1 MQPQQDEDMARDE
14 DRSRMHDENIRR
26 YLEDLAKQ
34 KKEEVDA
41 DNAAKAAGWQ
51 TARSRKYNR
60 KLKKEFTAAAKK
72 DSRTHMIILRVRELN
87 VNGLSRGHLLGE
99 IAKAAGVQVAEAF
112 AEDSLYINSASN
124 TISIR
129 TDNSERAGRYVEI
142 KEIISN
148 NKKIEVHGHGAIP
161 GEFQRIVLTNVY
173 YPSDVVDEVELLNHM
188 VNCNKHTVIVDVKRM
203 GRSILITL
211 GTSKLPAYIKF
222 FGGVFPFHIYRETK
236 RACMKCWRLGH
247 RMDVCPEKDNG
258 RCPNCGE
265 FHEHPPRVRGVR
277 TEYTCTPRCL
287 ICDGQHYTACRE
299 CKQRYVEFQTPR
311 EAREG
316 TLPKKTDFTATL
328 PGQEPMG
335 ETAPKPKEGYAQAL
349 RKQETDKK
357 ETELDK
363 LRKEMERKFD
373 AMRIEYQ
380 TLKREKL
387 AAEREIQE
395 LRQKLQEA
403 MTLQRQEAGPSEM
416 QTQPV
421 TRDPRKKAAPVMQME
436 TEDAQSEVRVAKK
449 RRSRADSESTDV
461 SVCTDAEDGSNT
473 RKRTDELYAMMR
485 DVIKGM
491 SALNDSVSTLQN
503 NVSALK
509 NTVIALQN
517 LCEERF
523 RKIETHIGLIPSA
536 SHAQNGR

>member
-1 MQPQQDEDMARDE
+1 MARDE

-60 KLKKEFTAAAKK
+60 KLKKEFTTAAKK
-72 DSRTHMIILRVRELN
+72 DSRTHTIILRVRELN

-148 NKKIEVHGHGAIP
+148 NKKIEVHGHGATP

-173 YPSDVVDEVELLNHM
+173 YPTDVVDEAERLKHM

-236 RACMKCWRLGH
+236 RACMKCWRLGQ
-247 RMDVCPEKDNG
+247 KNG
-258 RCPNCGE
+258 RM
-265 FHEHPPRVRGVR
+265 
-277 TEYTCTPRCL
+277 
-287 ICDGQHYTACRE
+287 
-299 CKQRYVEFQTPR
+299 PR
-311 EAREG
+311 EGQRKVPQLWGISRTPAKSQRC
-316 TLPKKTDFTATL
+316 
-328 PGQEPMG
+328 QEPKG

-349 RKQETDKK
+349 RKRETDKK

-387 AAEREIQE
+387 AAEREIPE

-403 MTLQRQEAGPSEM
+403 TTPQRQEAGPSEM
-416 QTQPV
+416 QTQSV
-421 TRDPRKKAAPVMQME
+421 TRDPRKKAAPVTQME

-461 SVCTDAEDGSNT
+461 SE
-473 RKRTDELYAMMR
+473 
-485 DVIKGM
+485 
-491 SALNDSVSTLQN
+491 LNDIHHGRGTPSRLDLEVVLETKVDRRGREVLAQSEDDSVLSGWYNFIYWLLDFLLSEQYDADLERSK
-503 NVSALK
+503 SAPFGARIFRRQIWLK
-509 NTVIALQN
+509 LVI
-517 LCEERF
+517 F
-523 RKIETHIGLIPSA
+523 RS
-536 SHAQNGR
+536 

>member
-1 MQPQQDEDMARDE
+1 M
-14 DRSRMHDENIRR
+14 
-26 YLEDLAKQ
+26 
-34 KKEEVDA
+34 
-41 DNAAKAAGWQ
+41 
-51 TARSRKYNR
+51 
-60 KLKKEFTAAAKK
+60 
-72 DSRTHMIILRVRELN
+72 
-87 VNGLSRGHLLGE
+87 
-99 IAKAAGVQVAEAF
+99 
-112 AEDSLYINSASN
+112 
-124 TISIR
+124 
-129 TDNSERAGRYVEI
+129 
-142 KEIISN
+142 
-148 NKKIEVHGHGAIP
+148 
-161 GEFQRIVLTNVY
+161 Y
-173 YPSDVVDEVELLNHM
+173 YPTDVVDEAELLKHM

-203 GRSILITL
+203 GRSILITM

-311 EAREG
+311 EARER

-328 PGQEPMG
+328 PGQEPKG
-335 ETAPKPKEGYAQAL
+335 ETAPKPKEGYAQAP

-380 TLKREKL
+380 TLEREKL
-387 AAEREIQE
+387 EAEREIQE
-395 LRQKLQEA
+395 LRQKLQEV
-403 MTLQRQEAGPSEM
+403 TTPQRQEAGPSEM

-421 TRDPRKKAAPVMQME
+421 TRDPRKKAAPVTQME
-436 TEDAQSEVRVAKK
+436 TEDKQSEYVLPRNEEAEPTPKA
-449 RRSRADSESTDV
+449 RTCRYARMQRMARTHARGRTN
-461 SVCTDAEDGSNT
+461 CT
-473 RKRTDELYAMMR
+473 
-485 DVIKGM
+485 
-491 SALNDSVSTLQN
+491 Q
-503 NVSALK
+503 
-509 NTVIALQN
+509 
-517 LCEERF
+517 
-523 RKIETHIGLIPSA
+523 
-536 SHAQNGR
+536 